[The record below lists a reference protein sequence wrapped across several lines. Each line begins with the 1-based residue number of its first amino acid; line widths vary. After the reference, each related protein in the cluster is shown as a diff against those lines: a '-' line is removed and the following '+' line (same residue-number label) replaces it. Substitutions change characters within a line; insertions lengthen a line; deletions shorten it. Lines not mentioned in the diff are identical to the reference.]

1 MKNGIV
7 MEEDFTYTQRTEKA
21 FSFQEDMFLNSL
33 YIHSITPGDG
43 YSLISLSVC
52 AIWITFFSLTMS
64 SVFSAWCMVAA
75 NDTQQQPKKK
85 KK

>member
-1 MKNGIV
+1 

-52 AIWITFFSLTMS
+52 AI
-64 SVFSAWCMVAA
+64 
-75 NDTQQQPKKK
+75 
-85 KK
+85 